1 MQKITQKRPL
11 VTILKTM
18 KFLKTLLILTMLA
31 IGGYFAYQYFY
42 TDNANQQVHYITED
56 AQLGRID
63 KSVLATGSI
72 RAYQRI
78 EVGAQVSG
86 KIQRIYVTLG
96 QKVKKGE
103 LLAEIDSS
111 NQQNQLE
118 TAQAQLA
125 VYQAQLKSHQ
135 VALNVAES
143 NYHRLNK
150 LYQQKSASL
159 NDLESAQNT
168 LATARAS
175 VDQSK
180 AQIRSAEI
188 SVNDA
193 QVNVGY
199 TKITSPID
207 GVIVSIP
214 VSEGQTANSNQ
225 TSPTIVQVA
234 DLSKVLIKLEI
245 SEGDIAQVHEN
256 QKVTFS
262 TLAAPN
268 RIYEGK
274 IGSVDPAL
282 TTLTDNTYNDTSG
295 NSSAIYYYA
304 NVVIDNSDNSLRIG
318 MTTQG
323 RVIIAEKND
332 VLLAPTTAIKKRN
345 NRNVLE
351 VLEDNKVIEKEVQ
364 LGLSDSQNTEIIS
377 GLNKGDK
384 IITAQRSS
392 NEKVGNSNMRMPRF

>member
-42 TDNANQQVHYITED
+42 TDSANQQVHYITED

>member
-1 MQKITQKRPL
+1 MK
-11 VTILKTM
+11 ILKP
-18 KFLKTLLILTMLA
+18 LLILAVLLG
-31 IGGYFAYQYFY
+31 GGYFAYQHFY
-42 TDNANQQVHYITED
+42 ANNTNQQIHYITED
-56 AQLGRID
+56 AQLGSID

-86 KIQRIYVTLG
+86 KIQKIYVSLG
-96 QKVKKGE
+96 QQVKKGE

-118 TAQAQLA
+118 TAQAQLE
-125 VYQAQLKSHQ
+125 VYKAQLTSHQ
-135 VALNVAES
+135 MALNVAES
-143 NYHRLNK
+143 NYNRLSK

-159 NDLESAQNT
+159 NDLESAKNT
-168 LATARAS
+168 LASAKAS
-175 VDQSK
+175 VEQSK

-193 QVNVGY
+193 RVNVGY

-234 DLSKVLIKLEI
+234 DLSKALIKLEI

-256 QKVTFS
+256 QKVTFT
-262 TLAAPN
+262 TLADPN
-268 RIYEGK
+268 RTYQGV

-282 TTLTDNTYNDTSG
+282 TTLTDNTYSDTSG

-323 RVIIAEKND
+323 RVVIAEKND
-332 VLLAPTTAIKKRN
+332 VLLAPTSAIKKRKGQN
-345 NRNVLE
+345 FIE
-351 VLEDNKVIEKEVQ
+351 VLENGKAVEKEVQ
-364 LGLSDSQNTEIIS
+364 LGLADSQNTEIVS

-392 NEKVGNSNMRMPRF
+392 NEKVGSNNMRMPRF